1 MYDAKEFGK
10 IQLRPWMLF
19 MDKAHLKS
27 VVRDYCIQEGFAIVV
42 DAADNIRYR
51 CSCSSEVCKWRLHA
65 SRLADGVTWAIKKIE
80 PNQHTCTGL
89 ETYNPICNVKWAAA
103 KLMEDIRANPDIP
116 GK

>member
-42 DAADNIRYR
+42 DAAHNIRYR
-51 CSCSSEVCKWRLHA
+51 CSCSSEVCKWRVCKVRMA
-65 SRLADGVTWAIKKIE
+65 SRDE
-80 PNQHTCTGL
+80 
-89 ETYNPICNVKWAAA
+89 
-103 KLMEDIRANPDIP
+103 RARL
-116 GK
+116 